1 MSQRNLVFLR
11 ANIHPKTHTYKYSY
25 NIKKVLEIFTLV
37 VVIFIL
43 YFFSSHGYVKLFIR
57 LAILS
62 ASQAFLAIIFQQV
75 SVFALH

>member
-43 YFFSSHGYVKLFIR
+43 YFFSSHEYVKLFIR
-57 LAILS
+57 
-62 ASQAFLAIIFQQV
+62 
-75 SVFALH
+75 